1 MAHGT
6 RRKQAGSLE
15 GRHRVRLGEHPHHP
29 LSRVKSELDF
39 DLIDQRDMAPVGY
52 RRINKRTGK
61 EMTEDNIVKGYRY
74 EDDQYVI
81 MSDEDFKQANVE
93 ATQTVDIVAFVREG
107 QIEPYYYDTPYY
119 LEPSKRAQK
128 SYALLRET
136 LRQTKKVA
144 VAHVVL
150 RTKQHLAVLIPVDA
164 MLLLITL
171 RYAHEIRS
179 PETFH
184 FPELGLK
191 KVGLNERE
199 IGMATRLVADMT
211 EEWDPRQ
218 YHDTYREDLLARV
231 RAKVKAGRSAVVT
244 QPEEGKE
251 PRRSA
256 EIIDLMSLRKG
267 SLKGKEESDTARK
280 KKTTA
285 RSESSRRRTTPE
297 DAGSS
302 RRRKHA

>member
-1 MAHGT
+1 MARG
-6 RRKQAGSLE
+6 GSKRAVWKGDIAFGLVNIPITLYP
-15 GRHRVRLGEHPHHP
+15 G
-29 LSRVKSELDF
+29 SSASELDF
-39 DLIDQRDMAPVGY
+39 DLIDERDMAPVGY

-136 LRQTKKVA
+136 LRHTKKVA

-199 IGMATRLVADMT
+199 IGMATRLVEDMT

-256 EIIDLMSLRKG
+256 EIIDLMSLLKG
-267 SLKGKEESDTARK
+267 SLKGKEESDTALK

>member
-1 MAHGT
+1 MARG
-6 RRKQAGSLE
+6 GSKRPVWKGDIAFGLVNIAITLYP
-15 GRHRVRLGEHPHHP
+15 G
-29 LSRVKSELDF
+29 SSASELDF
-39 DLIDQRDMAPVGY
+39 DLIDKRDTAPVGY
-52 RRINKRTGK
+52 CRINKRTGK
-61 EMTEDNIVKGYRY
+61 EITEDNIVKGYRY

-81 MSDEDFKQANVE
+81 MSNEDFKQANVE

-119 LEPSKRAQK
+119 LEPSKRARK

-144 VAHVVL
+144 VGNVVL
-150 RTKQHLAVLIPVDA
+150 RTKQHLAALIPVDA

-179 PETFH
+179 REDFH

-199 IGMATRLVADMT
+199 IGMATRLVEDMT

-218 YHDTYREDLLARV
+218 YHDTYRDDLLARV
-231 RAKVKAGRSAVVT
+231 EAKAKAGKSAVVT

-256 EIIDLMSLRKG
+256 EIIDLMSLLKG
-267 SLKGKEESDTARK
+267 SLKGKEEGDTPRK

-285 RSESSRRRTTPE
+285 RSESSRRRNTRE

-302 RRRKHA
+302 PRRKRA

>member
-1 MAHGT
+1 MARG
-6 RRKQAGSLE
+6 GSKRPVWKGDIAFGLVNIPITLYP
-15 GRHRVRLGEHPHHP
+15 G
-29 LSRVKSELDF
+29 SSASELDF
-39 DLIDQRDMAPVGY
+39 DLIDKRDMAPVGY

-61 EMTEDNIVKGYRY
+61 EITEDNIVKGHRY

-128 SYALLRET
+128 GYALLRET

-144 VAHVVL
+144 VGNVVL
-150 RTKQHLAVLIPVDA
+150 RTKHLAALIPVDA

-179 PETFH
+179 TENFH

-191 KVGLNERE
+191 KTGLSERE
-199 IGMATRLVADMT
+199 IGMATRLVDDMT

-218 YHDTYREDLLARV
+218 YRDTYREDLLARV
-231 RAKVKAGRSAVVT
+231 QAKVKAGKSAVVT

-256 EIIDLMSLRKG
+256 EIIDLMSLLKG
-267 SLKGKEESDTARK
+267 SLKGKEEGDTPRK

-285 RSESSRRRTTPE
+285 RSESSHRRTTPE

-302 RRRKHA
+302 PRRKRA

>member
-1 MAHGT
+1 
-6 RRKQAGSLE
+6 
-15 GRHRVRLGEHPHHP
+15 
-29 LSRVKSELDF
+29 LDF
-39 DLIDQRDMAPVGY
+39 DLIDKRDMAPVGY

-61 EMTEDNIVKGYRY
+61 EITEDNIVKGYRY

-81 MSDEDFKQANVE
+81 MSDEDFKQANAE

-144 VAHVVL
+144 VGSVVL
-150 RTKQHLAVLIPVDA
+150 RTKQHLAALIPVDA

-179 PETFH
+179 TEDFY
-184 FPELGLK
+184 FPALGVK

-199 IGMATRLVADMT
+199 IEMATRLVEDMT

-218 YHDTYREDLLARV
+218 YRDTYREDLLARV
-231 RAKVKAGRSAVVT
+231 EAKAKAGKSTVVT

-256 EIIDLMSLRKG
+256 EIIDLMSLLKS
-267 SLKGKEESDTARK
+267 SLKGKEEGDTARK

-285 RSESSRRRTTPE
+285 RSESSPRRNTRE
-297 DAGSS
+297 DTGSP
-302 RRRKHA
+302 RRRKRA